1 MAKYDNKNIKGLD
14 DLNNLLDSITDDRF
28 RARALRNTAKQ
39 SMAPVKAALE
49 SAAPQMIKNDVVIRT
64 TVNTTKKNAI
74 PKNGKWIADKKYNEL
89 YSEVTF
95 KTNKIGEFG
104 GESAYGMA
112 MILEYGRRN
121 PLAKIGRGNSFKVFG
136 KVTDEAF
143 RHIGTTQGLYFV
155 EKVRIEQEEQLRLN
169 AEKILREQIEAEIRK
184 QDKRKK

>member
-1 MAKYDNKNIKGLD
+1 MARYDNNNLKGLD
-14 DLNNLLDSITDDRF
+14 DLNRLLDSITDDKF

-39 SMAPVKAALE
+39 AMQPVKAAVE
-49 SAAPQMIKNDVVIRT
+49 AAAPAILKNDVVIRT

-74 PKNGKWIADKKYNEL
+74 PKSGKWIADKKYNEL

-95 KTNKIGEFG
+95 KTNKTGEFG

-155 EKVRIEQEEQLRLN
+155 EGVRVEQEEQLRI
-169 AEKILREQIEAEIRK
+169 ASERILREQIENEIRK
-184 QDKRKK
+184 QDKRRK